1 MTVSMT
7 RAHNWTDRLFTG
19 EAPSTS
25 AIAKEEGVAERY
37 VGRIVRL
44 AFLAPDIAEAIRDGH
59 RPANL
64 ELERLMKAIP
74 VGGDEQRRD
83 FGFSRG

>member
-1 MTVSMT
+1 M
-7 RAHNWTDRLFTG
+7 
-19 EAPSTS
+19 
-25 AIAKEEGVAERY
+25 AERY
-37 VGRIVRL
+37 VGRIMCL

-59 RPANL
+59 QPANL

-74 VGGDEQRRD
+74 VSGDEQRRD